1 MNKSIK
7 PPKHCLFKVSM
18 ILFFFCHG
26 EKSDAA
32 LLPWKEINQSSFS
45 EFLNTW
51 SFFTQA
57 S

>member
-18 ILFFFCHG
+18 ILFFFCHR